1 MVKKLVKIFF
11 VFIIKNVL
19 IYFGNM
25 VINAFRNKR
34 YGPGG
39 GTQHLHQIF
48 LGVNSFRHSLKEM
61 ILLG

>member
-11 VFIIKNVL
+11 VFNIKNVL

-48 LGVNSFRHSLKEM
+48 FGGE
-61 ILLG
+61 